1 MANIDRSPPALYHGT
16 DVWRFRVSPGYP
28 SLARGAGARH
38 PVSPTRIDRA
48 DTPHPLARPR
58 VQRAPLG
65 RPRLDSLIEDARG
78 ARWAR
83 VDPDSGAPSARRNAA
98 RRGATQNCSLKEQ
111 ISAWFFIKRPPRSRA
126 GDICATPPW
135 KRPGAPV

>member
-58 VQRAPLG
+58 AHRAPLG
-65 RPRLDSLIEDARG
+65 RPRLDSLIEGARG
-78 ARWAR
+78 VETSA
-83 VDPDSGAPSARRNAA
+83 SGPRFGRAVGSTKRRAA
-98 RRGATQNCSLKEQ
+98 RRDPKLLAEGADFGLVFHQKTTPKPRRWYLCNTSLKT
-111 ISAWFFIKRPPRSRA
+111 ARCA
-126 GDICATPPW
+126 G
-135 KRPGAPV
+135 